1 MEVNDMSLETFQG
14 KEGAIYDVYDEGGVF
29 QFKMKL
35 IDVRADTLH
44 PTPKWKPMLEYRLQS
59 FSLIFES
66 DRKIHLRKNM
76 IVDGNEFDHF
86 PLKIEAIDESKTGLI
101 YQAVFG

>member
-1 MEVNDMSLETFQG
+1 MEVNDMSIETFTG
-14 KEGAIYDVYDEGGVF
+14 KEGAVYDVYAEDAF

-35 IDVRADTLH
+35 IDVRAEKEH
-44 PTPKWKPMLEYRLQS
+44 PVPKWEAMVKYRLKP

-66 DRKIHLRKNM
+66 DKKIHLKKNM
-76 IVDGNEFDHF
+76 IVDGHEFDHF
-86 PLKIEAIDESKTGLI
+86 PLKIEAIAESKTGLI